1 VIAVTGARGF
11 VASHL
16 IPRLV
21 ERGEHVVAVVRP
33 ESDASA
39 LERRGCEIRRAHLA
53 RPETLGGVFAGA
65 RGVVHL
71 AGIAQ
76 AVTLVPALEAANVT
90 RAVFVGS
97 AGVYTKLVSAGAEA
111 KREGEAALRASRLS
125 YTILRPSMIY
135 GTRNDRNLV
144 RLLRWIDRFPLI
156 PVPAGGRTLQQPVHV
171 DDLCQAILAALDR
184 EVASRREYDVG
195 GPEAIRLSALIREA
209 AHALSRPVWLI
220 PVPLSPAHALAT
232 IARRLRLPFPISPE
246 QVLRLMESKAV
257 DIGPARRDLGFSPR
271 TFAAGVAAQ
280 VAELRAAV

>member
-16 IPRLV
+16 IPRLI
-21 ERGEHVVAVVRP
+21 ERGEHVVAVIRP
-33 ESDASA
+33 EREASA
-39 LERRGCEIRRAHLA
+39 LERLGCEIRRAHLA
-53 RPETLGGVFAGA
+53 RSETLHGA
-65 RGVVHL
+65 FTGAHGVVHL

-76 AVTLVPALEAANVT
+76 AVTLVPALETANVA

-97 AGVYTKLVSAGAEA
+97 AGVYTKLASAGAEA
-111 KREGEAALRASRLS
+111 KREGEAALRASTLR

-135 GTRNDRNLV
+135 GTRHDRNLV
-144 RLLRWIDRFPLI
+144 RLLRWIRRFPVI

-184 EVASRREYDVG
+184 EIAARREYDLG

-209 AHALSRPVWLI
+209 ARALGRPVWLI
-220 PVPLSPAHALAT
+220 PVPLSPAYASAVA
-232 IARRLRLPFPISPE
+232 ARRMKLPFPISPE

-257 DIGPARRDLGFSPR
+257 DIGPARRDLGFAPR
-271 TFAAGVAAQ
+271 SFADGVAAQ
-280 VAELRAAV
+280 VAGMRSQV